1 MHLETNPGLLH
12 IVLGVPFI
20 DTLGEDGCF
29 IYDNKAD
36 TDGLSPFTTKNV
48 SQRLKPPS
56 QNEPITFPIFTL
68 TWVTTSTSLNSARV
82 IVACNDVGASGKY
95 GAKNIVR
102 ISTDF
107 M

>member
-29 IYDNKAD
+29 SYDNKAD

-48 SQRLKPPS
+48 
-56 QNEPITFPIFTL
+56 
-68 TWVTTSTSLNSARV
+68 
-82 IVACNDVGASGKY
+82 
-95 GAKNIVR
+95 
-102 ISTDF
+102 
-107 M
+107 